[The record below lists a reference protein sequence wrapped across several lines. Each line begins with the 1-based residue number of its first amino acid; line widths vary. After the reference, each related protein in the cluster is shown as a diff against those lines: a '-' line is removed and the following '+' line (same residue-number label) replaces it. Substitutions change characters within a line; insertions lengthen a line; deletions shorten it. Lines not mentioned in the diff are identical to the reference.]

1 MGRAQDRMKRADELY
16 YERIGE
22 DFNRF
27 MSEYDVTRRIGLIIN
42 KLWPVESS
50 ALDCLEVG
58 CGTGKISE
66 EIIGRVKRL
75 TVSDISEKLAK
86 DVALRLKCEGLR
98 EDVCKM
104 DLPDESYD
112 LVVSSECIEHTPDPM
127 GALMEMKR
135 VLKRGG
141 YLIVTTPNKLWFPVL
156 FLSMLLKIRKFE
168 GNETWVFPFAVR
180 KWLKDNGLKLIR
192 MGGCHIFPW
201 QIPLAKKIL
210 PFFDAKDAVLYPL
223 MINFGFIAKKIRS

>member
-1 MGRAQDRMKRADELY
+1 MKRADELY

-27 MSEYDVTRRIGLIIN
+27 MSEYDVTRRIDLIIN
-42 KLWPVESS
+42 KLWPVGSS

-98 EDVCKM
+98 EDAGKI

-156 FLSMLLKIRKFE
+156 FLSMLFKIRKFE

-180 KWLKDNGLKLIR
+180 KWLKDNDLKLIR

-210 PFFDAKDAVLYPL
+210 PFFDTKDEVLYPL
-223 MINFGFIAKKIRS
+223 MINFGFIAKKS